1 MAILSGTPGNLFN
14 LIKGMQMVRN
24 KKISVGLALIVGV
37 LGMSVGSSAVVAPQ
51 PVNTVDSDAA
61 EPAVVDEQAHAS

>member
-1 MAILSGTPGNLFN
+1 
-14 LIKGMQMVRN
+14 MVRN

-37 LGMSVGSSAVVAPQ
+37 LGMSVGSSALALPEMDVGTVPAVVAPQ